1 MIQFHVRY
9 IFWGIEISIELTYF
23 IYYIVSLYKG
33 RSYIAN
39 FYIFWLMF
47 IFKMIF
53 FSPSSFHLT
62 LHLICAPFDFISY
75 NVSNSLSNSFFWYHI
90 HIQMSFNHL
99 GNTKFKDDI
108 SKHIISKLQGL
119 IQKYCHTMH
128 SISCGHFIK

>member
-53 FSPSSFHLT
+53 FIPCHSIWPFTLFVLLLIWFHIMC
-62 LHLICAPFDFISY
+62 LIHYLI
-75 NVSNSLSNSFFWYHI
+75 LFFWYHI

-108 SKHIISKLQGL
+108 SKHIISKLQWAYSKVL
-119 IQKYCHTMH
+119 SHNAL
-128 SISCGHFIK
+128 HFLWALY

>member
-1 MIQFHVRY
+1 MIDV
-9 IFWGIEISIELTYF
+9 YF
-23 IYYIVSLYKG
+23 QDD
-33 RSYIAN
+33 
-39 FYIFWLMF
+39 
-47 IFKMIF
+47 F

-62 LHLICAPFDFISY
+62 LHLICAPFDLISY

-128 SISCGHFIK
+128 SISCRHFI